1 MASTYSPTFTVLLVT
16 LNYLINI
23 LSTGLIPVLGYV
35 YAPSPIYFVSG
46 LVLAVCGWMA
56 YISFD
61 GAEFRTGRPDKKFT
75 QTHWLFMRLREYLS
89 VKLHRTAECQAALL
103 KANPK
108 GQAIFSFFP
117 HGVNSDFRVLMDGM
131 MYDAFPATYEKGGP
145 ARTLA
150 ATVLF
155 QIPGIRQL
163 SLATACVDAGRK
175 TATRCLKAG
184 YSLMLCPGGQDEQ
197 LETIYGRERV
207 YLKRRAGFIRLAIIH
222 GVPVV
227 PAYCFGSS
235 DLYYTSRLLHG
246 LRVWLVRNLRIA
258 LPLYSGGWGMFAYPT
273 PKGMPLPVP
282 QNIVFGPPLSFPQV
296 AEPSPAEIEKAHDAF
311 IEALVQLFDAHKDE
325 FGCKGR
331 KLEVL

>member
-1 MASTYSPTFTVLLVT
+1 MIVSDLRKERTCSALKRT
-16 LNYLINI
+16 
-23 LSTGLIPVLGYV
+23 PVVAELETPWCGCEEP
-35 YAPSPIYFVSG
+35 AKWCE
-46 LVLAVCGWMA
+46 AVFA
-56 YISFD
+56 
-61 GAEFRTGRPDKKFT
+61 
-75 QTHWLFMRLREYLS
+75 
-89 VKLHRTAECQAALL
+89 
-103 KANPK
+103 
-108 GQAIFSFFP
+108 FFP

-227 PAYCFGSS
+227 PATG
-235 DLYYTSRLLHG
+235 LL
-246 LRVWLVRNLRIA
+246 
-258 LPLYSGGWGMFAYPT
+258 
-273 PKGMPLPVP
+273 
-282 QNIVFGPPLSFPQV
+282 
-296 AEPSPAEIEKAHDAF
+296 
-311 IEALVQLFDAHKDE
+311 
-325 FGCKGR
+325 
-331 KLEVL
+331 